1 MPSDSPRSHSVRAD
15 GGEVFVHSA
24 SPAMRALETAAEKVA
39 MSRSPVLII
48 GENGVGKRCLAQ
60 QIHAMSGRQHGRF
73 AEVACLDDANDS
85 FLPFDGKGHDG
96 AGAPTGTVFV
106 RHISDLP
113 SARQANMLSFFFGRS
128 PESSTRPRL
137 IASCTSSLDQE
148 IRNGRFREDLYYLI
162 SGVCLQ
168 VPPLRHRREDILLL
182 ADHFLG
188 VYSQVFAR
196 PKHDLSARLQ
206 QHFVEYA
213 WPGNVREL
221 KNAVKT
227 VVAVDDEHVAM
238 MVLRSGH
245 SEGLAHGDA
254 DSEGLSLK
262 QAARAASRQAEREL
276 ILKVLSRTRWNRK
289 RAAQELQI
297 SYKALLYKLKQIGLD
312 DEYSSS
318 EETHP

>member
-1 MPSDSPRSHSVRAD
+1 MPSDSPRSPSAGADSGEFIVRSV
-15 GGEVFVHSA
+15 

-39 MSRSPVLII
+39 TSRSPVLII
-48 GENGVGKRCLAQ
+48 GEDGVGKRCLAQ

-73 AEVACLDDANDS
+73 AEVTCLDDANDS
-85 FLPFDGKGHDG
+85 FVLFDGKRHNGG
-96 AGAPTGTVFV
+96 PAGTCFV
-106 RHISDLP
+106 RHISGLP
-113 SARQANMLSFFFGRS
+113 AAMQASMLAFFFGRS
-128 PESSTRPRL
+128 SESSTRPRL
-137 IASCTSSLDQE
+137 IASSTSSLDQE

-188 VYSQVFAR
+188 IYSQVFAR
-196 PKHDLSARLQ
+196 PKRDMSARLQ
-206 QHFVEYA
+206 QYFIEYA

-238 MVLRSGH
+238 MVLRSNQ
-245 SEGLAHGDA
+245 SEGLARGA

-262 QAARAASRQAEREL
+262 QTARAASRQAEREL

-318 EETHP
+318 EETLA

>member
-1 MPSDSPRSHSVRAD
+1 MPSDSPRTHSVGAD
-15 GGEVFVHSA
+15 SGDCMVRSA

-39 MSRSPVLII
+39 VGGSPVLIL
-48 GENGVGKRCLAQ
+48 GEDGAGKRCLAQ
-60 QIHAMSGRQHGRF
+60 QIHAMSGRHHGRF
-73 AEVACLDDANDS
+73 TEVACLDASHDFFQA
-85 FLPFDGKGHDG
+85 FDGKGHNG
-96 AGAPTGTVFV
+96 GGAPTGTVFV

-113 SARQANMLSFFFGRS
+113 SAMQADMLSFFFGRS
-128 PESSTRPRL
+128 SESTTRPRL
-137 IASCTSSLDQE
+137 IASSTSNLDQE

-162 SGVCLQ
+162 SGVCLR

-196 PKHDLSARLQ
+196 PKRDMSARLQ
-206 QHFVEYA
+206 QYFVEYA

-227 VVAVDDEHVAM
+227 VVAVDDEHVAL
-238 MVLRSGH
+238 MVLRSNH
-245 SEGLAHGDA
+245 SEGLARGA

-262 QAARAASRQAEREL
+262 QAARAASRHAEREL

-318 EETHP
+318 EETLA

>member
-1 MPSDSPRSHSVRAD
+1 MPNDSPRSRSAGAD
-15 GGEVFVHSA
+15 GGEFFVRSA

-39 MSRSPVLII
+39 MGGSPVLIL
-48 GENGVGKRCLAQ
+48 GEDGVGKRCLAQ

-73 AEVACLDDANDS
+73 AEVACLDAAHDS
-85 FLPFDGKGHDG
+85 FLPFDDKGHNG
-96 AGAPTGTVFV
+96 AGGPIGTVFV

-113 SARQANMLSFFFGRS
+113 SAMQVDMLSFFFGRS
-128 PESSTRPRL
+128 SESSTRPRL
-137 IASCTSSLDQE
+137 LTSSTTSLDQE

-182 ADHFLG
+182 ANHFLG

-196 PKHDLSARLQ
+196 PKRDLSARLQ
-206 QHFVEYA
+206 QYFVEYA

-221 KNAVKT
+221 KNAAKT

-238 MVLRSGH
+238 MVLRSNH
-245 SEGLAHGDA
+245 SEGLARGVA

-312 DEYSSS
+312 DEYLSS
-318 EETHP
+318 EETLA

>member
-1 MPSDSPRSHSVRAD
+1 MPSDSSRSHSAGADNGEFFVR
-15 GGEVFVHSA
+15 SA

-39 MSRSPVLII
+39 MGGSPVLIL
-48 GENGVGKRCLAQ
+48 GEEGVGKRCLAQ
-60 QIHAMSGRQHGRF
+60 QIHTMSGRQHGRF
-73 AEVACLDDANDS
+73 AEVACLDAAHDS
-85 FLPFDGKGHDG
+85 FLPFDGKNHDG
-96 AGAPTGTVFV
+96 GGAPTGTVFV

-113 SARQANMLSFFFGRS
+113 SAMQANMLSFFFGRS

-137 IASCTSSLDQE
+137 IASCTSSLEQE
-148 IRNGRFREDLYYLI
+148 IRSGRFREDLYYLV
-162 SGVCLQ
+162 SGVCLRM
-168 VPPLRHRREDILLL
+168 PPLRHRREDILLL
-182 ADHFLG
+182 ADHFLD
-188 VYSQVFAR
+188 VYARVFAR
-196 PKHDLSARLQ
+196 PKRDLSPRLQ
-206 QHFVEYA
+206 QYLIEYA

-238 MVLRSGH
+238 MVLRSNH
-245 SEGLAHGDA
+245 SEGLARGA

-318 EETHP
+318 EETFA